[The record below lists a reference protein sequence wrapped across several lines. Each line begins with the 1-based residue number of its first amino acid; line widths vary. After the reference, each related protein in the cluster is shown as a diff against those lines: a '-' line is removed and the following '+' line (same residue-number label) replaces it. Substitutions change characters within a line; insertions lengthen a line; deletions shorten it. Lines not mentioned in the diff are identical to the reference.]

1 MPKEPTVAA
10 KAGAL
15 CAAVILTAFS
25 AAPAKADPGF
35 RKWTSDFR
43 STALKAGVSARTFDV
58 AFKAVPGPDLETIE
72 KMGRQ
77 AEFNMKVWEYLDSAV
92 SETQVRNG
100 QDMKRRYA
108 SVLSAI
114 EKRYGVEAEAVLA
127 VWGIETR
134 YGARMGDHNVIGAL
148 ATLAWA
154 APRRKDFWTS
164 ELVNALKIVQGGH
177 IDPPRMIGSW
187 AGAMGHT
194 QFMPSSWKGY
204 ASDFEGD
211 GKRDIWTNVPD
222 ALASTANYLA
232 KHGWRKGQTWGYEVK
247 LPKGFDA
254 KLANKDGITIAR
266 WRELGVTRVSGGDFP
281 RADDRAV
288 LKMPAGKGGPAFLVL
303 KNFYV
308 IKRYN
313 NSDFYA
319 LAVGHLA
326 DRIGGHGEFVQSWPR
341 GYEPLDEAGRK
352 QVQQH
357 LMRLGFYEG
366 EIDGAIGSGSKA
378 AIMAFQK
385 RAGVAEDG
393 FASKE
398 LLNRLKRQ

>member
-1 MPKEPTVAA
+1 MTTPAILRAARCLALTPVMAAMLAGVA
-10 KAGAL
+10 
-15 CAAVILTAFS
+15 F
-25 AAPAKADPGF
+25 ADPGF
-35 RKWTSDFR
+35 TKWKKEFR
-43 STALKAGVSARTFDV
+43 STALSAGVSAAAYDAAFSHV
-58 AFKAVPGPDLETIE
+58 AGPDLETIE

-77 AEFNMKVWEYLDSAV
+77 AEFKLKIWEYLDSAV

-100 QDMKRRYA
+100 REMLKKHA
-108 SVLSAI
+108 AALAAI
-114 EKRYGVEAEAVLA
+114 ERRYGVDAEAVLA

-154 APRRKDFWTS
+154 APRRKEFWS
-164 ELVNALKIVQGGH
+164 KELVNALKIVQGGH
-177 IDPPRMIGSW
+177 VQPASMIGSW

-204 ASDFEGD
+204 AADFEGD
-211 GKRDIWTNVPD
+211 GKRDIWTNIPD

-232 KHGWRKGQTWGYEVK
+232 KHGWTKGHAWGYEVK
-247 LPKGFDA
+247 LPKGLD
-254 KLANKDGITIAR
+254 KRLVNKDGITLAK
-266 WRELGVTRVSGGDFP
+266 WTELGVTRIDGSPFP
-281 RADDRAV
+281 RPGDKAV
-288 LKMPAGKGGPAFLVL
+288 LKMPAGASGAAFLVL

-326 DRIGGHGEFVQSWPR
+326 DRIGGGGEIVHPWPR

-352 QVQQH
+352 KVQA
-357 LMRLGFYEG
+357 LLARRGFYSG
-366 EIDGAIGSGSKA
+366 EIDGAIGSGSKD
-378 AIMAFQK
+378 AIMAFQ
-385 RAGVAEDG
+385 RSAGLEPDG
-393 FASKE
+393 YASKA
-398 LLNRLKRQ
+398 LLNRLQQN